1 MDERQRKFCEKLRS
15 ERKDRDLTQEQAAEL
30 FRISARW
37 LQKVESGQSKPGFD
51 LICDLAAEFKIDF
64 AQFSDKEEKIS

>member
-15 ERKDRDLTQEQAAEL
+15 ERKERDLTQEQAAEL

-51 LICDLAAEFKIDF
+51 LICELAKEFDINFAEF
-64 AQFSDKEEKIS
+64 ADKEEKTS